1 MLRIYSALL
10 AVLLLAN
17 NALGCLWDRDTLSAE
32 ADGRTEVLNAIIGN
46 YDQFPP
52 EYYEARVQRV
62 TWEITKNPDE
72 FYLFDDLGVAWDRL
86 GKFDDAI
93 SIMQAKK
100 ERMDRLGDSLEN
112 KSEHEYRY
120 LANIG
125 TFHVHRWLQKGKDWE
140 HKEDLVQGR
149 DFIQQA
155 IELNPDAHF
164 GREKYQLMIV
174 DWLIDLPEDP
184 TLDVLENKRSLFSN
198 NNLRKEENIS
208 ESITGLTGIITMG
221 AGGESIELFHTLS
234 NQLFIEGRSSVAY
247 LAKLRKIELF
257 EQDRPVL
264 HPGFLELTEEELSY
278 TITARGGSLVE
289 DLEQLDD
296 WYALSRKRVLEANAR
311 RMNYLKEMLKDNK
324 HPDTHP
330 ELWSRAPARASLP
343 AMPGSLL
350 NPSFSKFSWEFK
362 VLSIPTVVLI
372 LGLLLKFLQYRS
384 TRKILRANQLE
395 LESHGRAQE

>member
-1 MLRIYSALL
+1 MLRIVCTLL
-10 AVLLLAN
+10 TILLFTNA
-17 NALGCLWDRDTLSAE
+17 ALGCLWDRDTLSAE
-32 ADGRTEVLNAIIGN
+32 ADGRTEALNAIVGN

-52 EYYEARVQRV
+52 EFYEARVQRV
-62 TWEITKNPDE
+62 TWEITKNPDD

-86 GKFDDAI
+86 GKSDDAI

-100 ERMDRLGDSLEN
+100 ERMDRLGDALEN
-112 KSEHEYRY
+112 KAEHEYRY

-125 TFHVHRWLQKGKDWE
+125 TFHVHRWFQKGKDWTN
-140 HKEDLVQGR
+140 KEDLVKGR
-149 DFIQQA
+149 DFIKQA

-184 TLDVLENKRSLFSN
+184 TLDVLENQRSLFSDDN
-198 NNLRKEENIS
+198 KRNEANIS

-234 NQLFIEGRSSVAY
+234 RQLFIEGRSSVAY

-264 HPGFLELTEEELSY
+264 HPGFLELTEEELNY
-278 TITARGGSLVE
+278 TITYRGGSLVE

-296 WYALSRKRVLEANAR
+296 WYALARKRVVEANAR
-311 RMNYLKEMLKDNK
+311 RMSYLKEMLKDNK

-330 ELWSRAPARASLP
+330 ELWNRAPARATLP
-343 AMPGSLL
+343 ALPGSLL
-350 NPSFSKFSWEFK
+350 NPSFSQFSWYNAIYLLP
-362 VLSIPTVVLI
+362 VIVLI
-372 LGLLLKFLQYRS
+372 LGIIFS
-384 TRKILRANQLE
+384 TGNTVSFIQRKLE
-395 LESHGRAQE
+395 THDRTQE